1 MKTLTIKDL
10 ARTEELNSTA
20 MSGVRGGWKMNSK
33 HYEFG
38 DITYAPSYDSSID
51 AVQKLAQNQENLV
64 ATGNESAFLEGIH
77 VDNHTSQDGRNVIVR
92 K

>member
-1 MKTLTIKDL
+1 
-10 ARTEELNSTA
+10 
-20 MSGVRGGWKMNSK
+20 
-33 HYEFG
+33 
-38 DITYAPSYDSSID
+38 
-51 AVQKLAQNQENLV
+51 LAQNQENLV